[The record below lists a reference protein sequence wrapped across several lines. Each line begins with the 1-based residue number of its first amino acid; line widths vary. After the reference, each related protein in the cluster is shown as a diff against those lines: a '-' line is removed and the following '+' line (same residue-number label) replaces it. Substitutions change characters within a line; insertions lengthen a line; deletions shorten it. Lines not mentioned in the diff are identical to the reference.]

1 MSFFYF
7 CDIINYGDDMASA
20 LIHISVAKEANKILQ
35 KNKKEFILGSIAP
48 DIAKQIGK
56 KKKDTHFINGD
67 NNIPD
72 LEAFLLK
79 YKDSLDNS
87 FNLGYY
93 CHLFTDFL
101 WYGFYVLKYQIGETL
116 YYRDGHSKEMPF
128 DEVISEVYQEYT
140 NLNIKLIER
149 YNLDLSLF
157 YEDPPII
164 ESNIEEIPIDNIKI
178 IIDQMGIIIENSEK
192 KENVLYDINSIDEFV
207 QFTVNAF
214 IKHLKEI
221 KIL

>member
-1 MSFFYF
+1 
-7 CDIINYGDDMASA
+7 MASA

-35 KNKKEFILGSIAP
+35 KNEKEFILGSIAP

-67 NNIPD
+67 NNVPD

-157 YEDPPII
+157 YEEAPII
-164 ESNIEEIPIDNIKI
+164 KSNIEEIPIDNIKI

-207 QFTVNAF
+207 QFTVKAF

>member
-35 KNKKEFILGSIAP
+35 KNEKEFILGSIAP

-101 WYGFYVLKYQIGETL
+101 WYVFYVLKYQIGETL
-116 YYRDGHSKEMPF
+116 YYRDGHSKEMSF
-128 DEVISEVYQEYT
+128 DEVVSEVYQEYT

-149 YNLDLSLF
+149 
-157 YEDPPII
+157 I
-164 ESNIEEIPIDNIKI
+164 
-178 IIDQMGIIIENSEK
+178 
-192 KENVLYDINSIDEFV
+192 
-207 QFTVNAF
+207 
-214 IKHLKEI
+214 
-221 KIL
+221 